1 MSYKL
6 TRLVSPKNEVIEL
19 CEIKMKELNNYY
31 DSTFLNF
38 RNLTKTPIKLRK
50 LRKQLSMRNYV
61 EIEHSFIYFL
71 VLGEQPKAILKC
83 QNLELNDEQR

>member
-1 MSYKL
+1 MSCKQN
-6 TRLVSPKNEVIEL
+6 RLISPKNEVVEL
-19 CEIKMKELNNYY
+19 CDVNSTELNNYY

-61 EIEHSFIYFL
+61 EIVNSFIYFL
-71 VLGEQPKAILKC
+71 ALGKQPKAKLKC
-83 QNLELNDEQR
+83 LILELNDE